1 MPIKTRSSSS
11 KDLSGLDP
19 VSTTET
25 STSTDSGI
33 DSSDNLDV
41 LTKVLDSIRATN
53 DSIKANQVAIDAI
66 NTKLM
71 AHSVSMIT
79 THETLA
85 TLDATV
91 NTLTENFA
99 TLPGLFETNLADV
112 QQNLRL
118 EFSGNL
124 TDLNTKLCSDL
135 SSQRNDMTACFKN
148 HVTTITALGNDL
160 LTTTKN
166 LTALQE
172 STLSRLDVERIV
184 VQKWEDE
191 LDPHIKSHYDLKQE
205 TTTRFDALDDTIKDI
220 VDERLKAH
228 TISSS
233 PQIIRSSSSN
243 RSVGFSQPISKDFS
257 VSKLQKELKEIKL
270 SSDALKD
277 IEIFWDTILGAFTN
291 LCQITQAYPYYRDL
305 QPTFSFEVHFVE
317 SVMPPRFLPAE
328 YDQAKRNYKSFGDII
343 RIFLHSGTA
352 IIEASSP
359 KAYLQLL
366 SLSDVHDGFLL
377 LRDLVFSLSPQL
389 LGHYYDFRHDIDT
402 LTIISGEHL
411 SKFYQ
416 RVIKLSTEITLSK
429 IQNGNMAL
437 LAFRFLSLLRST
449 KCQTIIG
456 LVTPYWKQITQHRRN
471 PKHLLIPLPWS
482 FKDVYDD
489 LICSD
494 ISYLNV
500 PTDDLILSGPTP
512 IAARGFSQ
520 ATSHSTNST
529 RHLSTSRSSPLSTTI
544 GIHKTKDGRKFISH
558 NNTVLHPKKP
568 LCQLCFNKHV
578 NPWHPTE
585 NCPYKHPTQIIPRDV
600 RERVM
605 QHNAIHG
612 AEKKDY
618 TKTQDTPHA
627 ATSPPQAT
635 GNSATTLESSHIPI
649 IPTEQ
654 PENNIDS
661 SSPSAASTQSF
672 EDTDEIIDTEYFDIP
687 FPPATANM
695 ATTSNTQQF
704 EDIDSASTITDHL
717 QYLSYDS

>member
-1 MPIKTRSSSS
+1 LWIIESFQAIIMPIKTRSSSS

-124 TDLNTKLCSDL
+124 TDLNTKFCSDL
-135 SSQRNDMTACFKN
+135 SSQRNDMAACFKN

-257 VSKLQKELKEIKL
+257 VSKLQKELKDIKL

-277 IEIFWDTILGAFTN
+277 IEIFWD

-305 QPTFSFEVHFVE
+305 PQTFSFEVHFVE

-328 YDQAKRNYKSFGDII
+328 HDQAKRNYKSFGDII

-352 IIEASSP
+352 II
-359 KAYLQLL
+359 
-366 SLSDVHDGFLL
+366 
-377 LRDLVFSLSPQL
+377 
-389 LGHYYDFRHDIDT
+389 
-402 LTIISGEHL
+402 
-411 SKFYQ
+411 
-416 RVIKLSTEITLSK
+416 
-429 IQNGNMAL
+429 
-437 LAFRFLSLLRST
+437 
-449 KCQTIIG
+449 
-456 LVTPYWKQITQHRRN
+456 
-471 PKHLLIPLPWS
+471 
-482 FKDVYDD
+482 
-489 LICSD
+489 
-494 ISYLNV
+494 
-500 PTDDLILSGPTP
+500 
-512 IAARGFSQ
+512 
-520 ATSHSTNST
+520 
-529 RHLSTSRSSPLSTTI
+529 
-544 GIHKTKDGRKFISH
+544 
-558 NNTVLHPKKP
+558 
-568 LCQLCFNKHV
+568 
-578 NPWHPTE
+578 
-585 NCPYKHPTQIIPRDV
+585 
-600 RERVM
+600 
-605 QHNAIHG
+605 
-612 AEKKDY
+612 
-618 TKTQDTPHA
+618 
-627 ATSPPQAT
+627 
-635 GNSATTLESSHIPI
+635 
-649 IPTEQ
+649 
-654 PENNIDS
+654 
-661 SSPSAASTQSF
+661 
-672 EDTDEIIDTEYFDIP
+672 
-687 FPPATANM
+687 
-695 ATTSNTQQF
+695 
-704 EDIDSASTITDHL
+704 
-717 QYLSYDS
+717 